1 MLECVKMSK
10 KTSFTVNDLIKTL
23 PGILIC
29 VGIAILSKLLAIY
42 IPKLGAP
49 TLSILIGILVGNTIG
64 QKEILNRGTKF
75 CEHTLLSISIVFLG
89 ATLSISP
96 ILHIEFNGL
105 GFIIIEMLIVT
116 FSTIMIGKA
125 MHFSQDFSL
134 LMASGNAVCG
144 SSAIAVTAPVI
155 FSNSRDKGISITMV
169 NVTGTVLM
177 LILPLLTSV
186 FFNNGVEQRSAFI
199 GGILQSVGQVV
210 ACGDMLSEKVKDLAT
225 IYKIVRIIF
234 LVFIVFLLA
243 TIKEKSN
250 AKAIE
255 YVEAEIAGL
264 HHHKSAIKIPWYI
277 VGFFITCALHS
288 FNIINTEFSH
298 TFKEF
303 SNFFEIIAL
312 AGIGM
317 RVFIRDLLAQGIKT
331 SLYCFYIAAVQIISS
346 LVLVWILI

>member
-1 MLECVKMSK
+1 
-10 KTSFTVNDLIKTL
+10 
-23 PGILIC
+23 
-29 VGIAILSKLLAIY
+29 
-42 IPKLGAP
+42 
-49 TLSILIGILVGNTIG
+49 
-64 QKEILNRGTKF
+64 
-75 CEHTLLSISIVFLG
+75 
-89 ATLSISP
+89 
-96 ILHIEFNGL
+96 
-105 GFIIIEMLIVT
+105 
-116 FSTIMIGKA
+116 
-125 MHFSQDFSL
+125 
-134 LMASGNAVCG
+134 
-144 SSAIAVTAPVI
+144 
-155 FSNSRDKGISITMV
+155 
-169 NVTGTVLM
+169 
-177 LILPLLTSV
+177 
-186 FFNNGVEQRSAFI
+186 
-199 GGILQSVGQVV
+199 
-210 ACGDMLSEKVKDLAT
+210 MLSEKVKDLAT